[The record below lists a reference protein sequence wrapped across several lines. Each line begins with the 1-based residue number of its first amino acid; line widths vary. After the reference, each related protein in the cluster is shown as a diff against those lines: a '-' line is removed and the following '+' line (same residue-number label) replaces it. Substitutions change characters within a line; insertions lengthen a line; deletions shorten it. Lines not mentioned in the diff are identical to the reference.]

1 METGLARFTGFSP
14 AKSCNPLNPW
24 IPVSNTR
31 SLGANRTGMRQPRP
45 PPQLPPLPIPNR
57 LRVFS
62 HQQPLTLFL
71 LSSFSRLGQTQD
83 CARASLALGWLVTG
97 LWPEDLP
104 SLVNPTTHQS
114 AFPAPVL
121 LYHLSEL
128 TGLLCGVAARQSR
141 RGFQPRAGGWA
152 QEAGWRGAKGAH
164 DSRDRPPPRCARP
177 REVENLACLACRRTT
192 SVRLFARDGMTRRS
206 LPDSL

>member
-1 METGLARFTGFSP
+1 MFSASHFVNQP
-14 AKSCNPLNPW
+14 ERHATTLSASTAPSTSNPQSP
-24 IPVSNTR
+24 S
-31 SLGANRTGMRQPRP
+31 SL
-45 PPQLPPLPIPNR
+45 L
-57 LRVFS
+57 S
-62 HQQPLTLFL
+62 PLTLFL
-71 LSSFSRLGQTQD
+71 LSSFSRMDQTQD

-141 RGFQPRAGGWA
+141 RGFQPRVGGWA

-177 REVENLACLACRRTT
+177 RDVENLACLACRPPT